1 MSVTI
6 NQANYGSAVYGTAR
20 YGLFFVTINNGVSA
34 TGAIEAPSV
43 GGFEVDI
50 TEALNSVSATGSV
63 GTITASGKAT
73 TTLTG
78 VRAINSTNP
87 EFGLTLDGTLAE
99 GTVNGSFTTRT
110 VNTTFAGELTLPS
123 SFTQTVPFWEHGGAG
138 IGAWFGVAKISNVY
152 YLRVRAGEGATS
164 VNLLSD
170 DTDVVIANVPISQ
183 IPEFDGNTHT
193 VAWDIKPSAAGRIRL
208 WIDGREVINQ
218 ETSGGAQLEGGSWS
232 GGDSGGWGVGRSSIA
247 GGTTDSGGTQYQ
259 APADRTWSG
268 TIQSRLRF
276 YSNELVSDL
285 TPLVQVNISEAL
297 DSVSATATVGT
308 VEARTTEVLTGVS
321 ATGGIGTFTISNTV
335 GSNGVVG
342 TTNTPAVQP
351 NVTEI
356 IADGVSASTALGIV
370 DVTSGIRKLIDSV
383 SATGTIGTLTVNI
396 VEILDS
402 VSATGATNTVG
413 IGNSVTLT
421 GVSATGEV
429 GTVEDKPTEILD
441 SVSATGSIGT
451 LAISNT
457 VGLDGTSGT
466 TNTPSLQPNITEI
479 ITGVSA
485 TASTNDV
492 NIRFGVTQIVDGVSA
507 TGAIEPVTVGG
518 FEVDITEI
526 ITIGVSATSA
536 LGTIQENLTA
546 KPTGVSATSTLGTIV
561 ENVVEKLSTQVIT
574 GSAGSVGVGVTPTI
588 VGVSAT
594 SNVGIIEAR
603 TLEVLASVSATG
615 AVGSVQVNPVA
626 GLEGLEA
633 TGEIG
638 VLELKPDEVLVSVS
652 GTTAVGTLQVNV
664 KKLLASVS
672 ATLDEGTV
680 TATGVAFDFEAVK
693 ELYDRNR
700 TVYVEGFTQAASER
714 TVYVQREVRLVYI
727 ERFSTSAERR
737 ARASKAA

>member
-50 TEALNSVSATGSV
+50 TEVLNSVSATGSV

-78 VRAINSTNP
+78 VRAINPTNP
-87 EFGLTLDGTLAE
+87 EFSLTLDGTLAE
-99 GTVNGSFTTRT
+99 GTVSGSFTTRT
-110 VNTTFAGELTLPS
+110 VNITFAGELTLPS

-232 GGDSGGWGVGRSSIA
+232 GGDNGGWGVGRSSIA

-268 TIQSRLRF
+268 TIQSRLRY
-276 YSNELVSDL
+276 YSGELAYQQGANELI
-285 TPLVQVNISEAL
+285 QVNISEVL
-297 DSVSATATVGT
+297 NSVSATGSIGSLGVGIDTTLSGVSATGAVGT
-308 VEARTTEVLTGVS
+308 VEDKPTEILTGVS

-335 GSNGVVG
+335 GSDGVVG

-356 IADGVSASTALGIV
+356 ITTGVTATSAVGEVTVLAG
-370 DVTSGIRKLIDSV
+370 DVTVI
-383 SATGTIGTLTVNI
+383 
-396 VEILDS
+396 
-402 VSATGATNTVG
+402 
-413 IGNSVTLT
+413 
-421 GVSATGEV
+421 
-429 GTVEDKPTEILD
+429 
-441 SVSATGSIGT
+441 
-451 LAISNT
+451 IS
-457 VGLDGTSGT
+457 
-466 TNTPSLQPNITEI
+466 
-479 ITGVSA
+479 
-485 TASTNDV
+485 
-492 NIRFGVTQIVDGVSA
+492 GVSA
-507 TGAIEPVTVGG
+507 TGAIQPVTLNV
-518 FEVDITEI
+518 FEVDVTEI
-526 ITIGVSATSA
+526 LVGVEAIGAIGTTVEHTTALLPSVSATASV
-536 LGTIQENLTA
+536 GTTQ
-546 KPTGVSATSTLGTIV
+546 
-561 ENVVEKLSTQVIT
+561 ENVVEKLPTQVIT
-574 GSAGSVGVGVTPTI
+574 GSAGIVGVGVTPTI

-603 TLEVLASVSATG
+603 TLEALESVSATISI
-615 AVGSVQVNPVA
+615 GSITTATSA
-626 GLEGLEA
+626 GLEGVDA
-633 TGEIG
+633 TGE
-638 VLELKPDEVLVSVS
+638 
-652 GTTAVGTLQVNV
+652 VGTLALSFDKVIDSVDATSTIGILQVNV

-672 ATLDEGTV
+672 ATIDEGIV

-714 TVYVQREVRLVYI
+714 TVYVQREVRLVYV